1 MPEHDTVLSCVSLGR
16 RLVIHGQNRIYIVR
30 DEDDNPDNWKV
41 ESAADFRGENVS
53 AFMLAGDTVFAVGR
67 DATNE
72 WNVYAFD
79 GYEMRSV
86 GDNIRATLGSDTQ
99 LVSVDGLPILTVTTA
114 ADKRVLSALNAW
126 GRGNYP
132 ASCKW
137 PVGRYSTFR
146 SGAPMLANAL
156 GVYYEGSTYSADGTD
171 YFESREYILDPE
183 EYSEWDKIYIHGVK
197 LSADDVSAKVYASI
211 DGGTYAELTDVS
223 PITFADTGRGI
234 YEVGLRAE
242 LYRNAK
248 RIKIKVTFNT
258 AAGAAVTGITI
269 QGTPTAWRE

>member
-1 MPEHDTVLSCVSLGR
+1 
-16 RLVIHGQNRIYIVR
+16 
-30 DEDDNPDNWKV
+30 
-41 ESAADFRGENVS
+41 
-53 AFMLAGDTVFAVGR
+53 
-67 DATNE
+67 
-72 WNVYAFD
+72 
-79 GYEMRSV
+79 
-86 GDNIRATLGSDTQ
+86 
-99 LVSVDGLPILTVTTA
+99 
-114 ADKRVLSALNAW
+114 
-126 GRGNYP
+126 
-132 ASCKW
+132 
-137 PVGRYSTFR
+137 
-146 SGAPMLANAL
+146 MLANAL
-156 GVYYEGSTYSADGTD
+156 GVYYEGSTYSADGSD

-197 LSADDVSAKVYASI
+197 LSATDVSAKVYASV

-223 PITFADTGRGI
+223 PITFSDTARGI